1 MTNTIVVAVAV
12 QLDVVFVMSGH
23 FLRETATVDVRGH
36 GL

>member
-1 MTNTIVVAVAV
+1 MTNTIVVAVG

-23 FLRETATVDVRGH
+23 FLRETAIVDLRGH